1 MFIVSICVT
10 VVMVRYICSVTKR
23 SDISN
28 KKSVYYLGISRY
40 GGGLTF
46 PQMFDQIFTS
56 HSFLPFYQHNRSKT
70 LSSNWRSICGRPSL
84 LCLPSALL

>member
-1 MFIVSICVT
+1 MFILTIYVT

-40 GGGLTF
+40 GGLTF

-70 LSSNWRSICGRPSL
+70 LSSNWRSIYGRHSL